1 MIHVYDILDKL
12 KEELLLNPSVNTVT
26 YGDIADVDLD
36 KTTMFPL
43 SHLLIDSVNYNER
56 TVVFNIK
63 LLCAD
68 IVDYNKDKA
77 NFELFYGNDN
87 LHDILNTQFEVIN
100 TLISKLM
107 RGSLFEANYQVTTQP
122 SAQPFKERF
131 SNELAGW
138 STDISIEVPNG
149 ISIC

>member
-1 MIHVYDILDKL
+1 MTHFYDILDKL
-12 KEELLLNPSVNTVT
+12 RDELLLSPSVNTVT
-26 YGDIADVDLD
+26 YGDIEDVDLD

-43 SHLLIDSVNYNER
+43 SHLLMDSVNYNGQ
-56 TVVFNIK
+56 TVTFNIK

-68 IVDYNKDKA
+68 IVDYNKEKP
-77 NFELFYGNDN
+77 NFELFYGNNN
-87 LHDILNTQFEVIN
+87 LQDVFNTQFQVIN

-107 RGSLFEANYQVTTQP
+107 RGDLFEANYQVTTQP

-138 STDISIEVPNG
+138 STDISIEIPNG

>member
-1 MIHVYDILDKL
+1 MTHIYDILDTIKD
-12 KEELLLNPSVNTVT
+12 ELLSNPSVNTVT

-43 SHLLIDSVNYNER
+43 SHILIDNVTYGERIVSV
-56 TVVFNIK
+56 NIK

-68 IVDYNKDKA
+68 IIDYNTKKA
-77 NFELFYGNDN
+77 DFELFYGNDN
-87 LHDILNTQFEVIN
+87 LHDVLNTQFQVIN
-100 TLISKLM
+100 SLIMKLM
-107 RGSLFEANYQVTTQP
+107 RGSLFKENYQVTTQP
-122 SAQPFKERF
+122 VAEPFKERF

-138 STDISIEVPNG
+138 STNIVIDLPNG

>member
-1 MIHVYDILDKL
+1 MTHFYDILDKL
-12 KEELLLNPSVNTVT
+12 RDELLLSPSVNTVT
-26 YGDIADVDLD
+26 YGDIEDVDLD

-43 SHLLIDSVNYNER
+43 SHLLMDSVNYNGQ
-56 TVVFNIK
+56 TVTFNIK

-68 IVDYNKDKA
+68 IVDYNKEKS
-77 NFELFYGNDN
+77 NFELFYGNNN
-87 LHDILNTQFEVIN
+87 LQDVFNTQFQVIN

-107 RGSLFEANYQVTTQP
+107 RGDLFEANYQVTTQP

-138 STDISIEVPNG
+138 STDISIEIPNG
-149 ISIC
+149 ISVC

>member
-12 KEELLLNPSVNTVT
+12 KEELSLNPSVNTVT

-138 STDISIEVPNG
+138 STDISIEIPNG

>member
-1 MIHVYDILDKL
+1 MTHVYNILDKL
-12 KEELLLNPSVNTVT
+12 REELLLSPSVNTVT

-68 IVDYNKDKA
+68 IVDYNKEKA
-77 NFELFYGNDN
+77 NFDLFYGNNNIQDV
-87 LHDILNTQFEVIN
+87 LNTQFEVIN
-100 TLISKLM
+100 TLIMKLM
-107 RGSLFEANYQVTTQP
+107 RGDLFKANYQVTTQP

-138 STDISIEVPNG
+138 STDISIEIPNG
-149 ISIC
+149 VSIC

>member
-1 MIHVYDILDKL
+1 MTHVYDILDKL
-12 KEELLLNPSVNTVT
+12 RDELLLSPSVNTVT

-36 KTTMFPL
+36 KTTIYPL

-68 IVDYNKDKA
+68 VVDYNKEKA
-77 NFELFYGNDN
+77 DFELFYGNDN
-87 LHDILNTQFEVIN
+87 LHDILNTQFQVIN
-100 TLISKLM
+100 TLIAKLM
-107 RGSLFEANYQVTTQP
+107 RGDLFEANYQVTSSP

-131 SNELAGW
+131 SNQLAGW

>member
-1 MIHVYDILDKL
+1 MTHIYDILDTIKD
-12 KEELLLNPSVNTVT
+12 ELLSSPSVNTVT

-43 SHLLIDSVNYNER
+43 SHILIDNVTYGERIVSV
-56 TVVFNIK
+56 NIK

-68 IVDYNKDKA
+68 IIDYNTKKA
-77 NFELFYGNDN
+77 DFELFYGNDN
-87 LHDILNTQFEVIN
+87 LHDVLNTQFQVIN
-100 TLISKLM
+100 SLIMKLM
-107 RGSLFEANYQVTTQP
+107 RGSLFKENYQVTTQP
-122 SAQPFKERF
+122 VAEPFKERF

-138 STDISIEVPNG
+138 STNIVIDLPNG

>member
-1 MIHVYDILDKL
+1 MTHFYDILDKL
-12 KEELLLNPSVNTVT
+12 RDELLLSPSVNTVT
-26 YGDIADVDLD
+26 YGDIEDVDLD

-43 SHLLIDSVNYNER
+43 SHLLMDSVNYNGQ
-56 TVVFNIK
+56 TVTFNIK

-68 IVDYNKDKA
+68 IVDYNKEKS
-77 NFELFYGNDN
+77 NFELFYGNNN
-87 LHDILNTQFEVIN
+87 LQDVFNTQFQVIN

-107 RGSLFEANYQVTTQP
+107 RGDLFEANYQVTTQP

-138 STDISIEVPNG
+138 STDISIEIPNS

>member
-1 MIHVYDILDKL
+1 MTHIYDILDTIKD
-12 KEELLLNPSVNTVT
+12 ELLSNPSVNTVT

-43 SHLLIDSVNYNER
+43 SHILIDNVTYGERIVSV
-56 TVVFNIK
+56 NIK

-68 IVDYNKDKA
+68 IIDYNTKKA
-77 NFELFYGNDN
+77 DFELFYGNDN
-87 LHDILNTQFEVIN
+87 LHDVLNTQFQVIN
-100 TLISKLM
+100 SLIMKLM
-107 RGSLFEANYQVTTQP
+107 RGSLFEENYQVTTQP
-122 SAQPFKERF
+122 VAEPFKERF

-138 STDISIEVPNG
+138 STNIVIDLPNG

>member
-138 STDISIEVPNG
+138 STDISIEIPNG

>member
-1 MIHVYDILDKL
+1 MTHVYDILDKL
-12 KEELLLNPSVNTVT
+12 KEELLLSPSVNTVT

-68 IVDYNKDKA
+68 VVDYNKDKA

-87 LHDILNTQFEVIN
+87 LHDILNTQFQVIN

-107 RGSLFEANYQVTTQP
+107 RGDLFEANYQVTTQP

-138 STDISIEVPNG
+138 STDISIEIPNG

>member
-1 MIHVYDILDKL
+1 MTHVYDILDIL
-12 KEELLLNPSVNTVT
+12 RAELLSSPSVNTVT
-26 YGDIADVDLD
+26 YGDISDVDLD

-68 IVDYNKDKA
+68 IVDYNKEKSD
-77 NFELFYGNDN
+77 FELFYGNDN
-87 LHDILNTQFEVIN
+87 LHDVLNTQFEVIN
-100 TLISKLM
+100 SLISKLM
-107 RGSLFEANYQVTTQP
+107 RGDLFAANYQVTTQP

-138 STDISIEVPNG
+138 SVDISIEIPNG

>member
-1 MIHVYDILDKL
+1 MTHVYDILDKL
-12 KEELLLNPSVNTVT
+12 REELLLSPSVNTVT

-68 IVDYNKDKA
+68 VVDYNKEKA
-77 NFELFYGNDN
+77 DFDLFYGNNN
-87 LHDILNTQFEVIN
+87 LHDILNTQFAVIN
-100 TLISKLM
+100 ALIAKLM
-107 RGSLFEANYQVTTQP
+107 RGDLFEANYQVTTQP

-138 STDISIEVPNG
+138 STDISIEIPNG

>member
-1 MIHVYDILDKL
+1 MTHIYDILDTIKD
-12 KEELLLNPSVNTVT
+12 ELLSSPSVNTVT

-43 SHLLIDSVNYNER
+43 SHILIDNVTYGERIVSV
-56 TVVFNIK
+56 NIK

-68 IVDYNKDKA
+68 IIDYNTKKSD
-77 NFELFYGNDN
+77 FELFYGNDN
-87 LHDILNTQFEVIN
+87 LHDVLNTQFQVIN
-100 TLISKLM
+100 SLIMKLM
-107 RGSLFEANYQVTTQP
+107 RGSLFKDNYQVTTQP
-122 SAQPFKERF
+122 VAEPFKERF

-138 STDISIEVPNG
+138 STNIVIDLPNG